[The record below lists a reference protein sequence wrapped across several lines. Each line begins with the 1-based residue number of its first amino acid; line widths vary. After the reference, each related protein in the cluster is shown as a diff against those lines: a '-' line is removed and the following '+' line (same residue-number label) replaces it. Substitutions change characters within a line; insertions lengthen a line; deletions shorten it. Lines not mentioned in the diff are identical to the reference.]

1 MERKRIIGLFFF
13 VVLIL
18 ILSSCHPRHASD
30 IKPNM
35 TKGEVVSFWGETPLI
50 TYKTGNG
57 KTYETWEYHFATTDS
72 ICWVAFLED
81 RVVSTQCRPLRRGY
95 YRPYPYYPYYY
106 PYSYYYPYYYPYFR
120 YWR

>member
-1 MERKRIIGLFFF
+1 METKRIIGLFFF

-35 TKGEVVSFWGETPLI
+35 TKEEVVSFWGETPLI
-50 TYKTGNG
+50 TYKTVNG
-57 KTYETWEYHFATTDS
+57 KTYETWEYHFATSDS
-72 ICWVAFLED
+72 ICWITFIQD
-81 RVVSTQCRPLRRGY
+81 RVVTTQCRQFAPHY
-95 YRPYPYYPYYY
+95 YPYAYRYYYPYYY
-106 PYSYYYPYYYPYFR
+106 PYSP